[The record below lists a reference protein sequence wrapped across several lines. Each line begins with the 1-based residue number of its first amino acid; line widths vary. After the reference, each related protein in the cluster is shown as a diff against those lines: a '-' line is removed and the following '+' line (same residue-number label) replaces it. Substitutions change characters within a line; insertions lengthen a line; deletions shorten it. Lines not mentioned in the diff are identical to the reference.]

1 MLTTTFHFK
10 IKGRPFTM
18 NMPYIGEDTDNILIV
33 TDEFRT
39 TNGLTYPTKQDFI
52 NDTNFILSALESTPI
67 NSREDYAFALL
78 KCCEQ
83 HVKEFGRIIDTD
95 LYTYID
101 ELLIIIKHLGKFDG
115 VEISF
120 DIGNVLWEFYKTVAF
135 GAFDQHLWL
144 NVPAMPFDHNPLRPS
159 TRLVKYTDYY
169 L

>member
-1 MLTTTFHFK
+1 MKTTIKVFLITLLLFLTNKTFSQTENLLSELPDTTEEAYAK
-10 IKGRPFTM
+10 S
-18 NMPYIGEDTDNILIV
+18 E
-33 TDEFRT
+33 
-39 TNGLTYPTKQDFI
+39 KQFI
-52 NDTNFILSALESTPI
+52 NTVNWLESTPI

-115 VEISF
+115 VEIGF

-159 TRLVKYTDYY
+159 TRLVKYTDYH